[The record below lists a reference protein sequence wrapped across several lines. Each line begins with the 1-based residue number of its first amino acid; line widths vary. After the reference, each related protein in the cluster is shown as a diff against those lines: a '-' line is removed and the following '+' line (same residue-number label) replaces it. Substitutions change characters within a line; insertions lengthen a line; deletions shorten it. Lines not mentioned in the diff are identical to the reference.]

1 MLTHASSFA
10 VFRVPAAIQCESRT
24 ATCVLRAQIR
34 LVEDPP
40 CCPHPSR
47 FVAPHPTTLLPIQSL
62 RANAQIRL
70 VLMIKDPREAERWR
84 QMGFENESGC
94 SRDEIADAFV
104 EVRAGD
110 GGKGRGGES
119 AAEARREALRE
130 VGGDEGGGVLP
141 RVKRGGAKVVGEG
154 QGVGSRVEGGER
166 EERGGGDGGFGWCAS
181 TCACVAYRVV
191 LCNPASLA
199 GCAFPFQVCEDR
211 MPEHFMV
218 LRLCDSCVPRHGAA
232 ADRMVLR
239 KLAQDMRE
247 WLRLQVSHGGDKEV
261 WGIWKAGA
269 SQRPAPEEE
278 EG

>member
-84 QMGFENESGC
+84 QMGFENESRC

-119 AAEARREALRE
+119 AAEAGR
-130 VGGDEGGGVLP
+130 
-141 RVKRGGAKVVGEG
+141 
-154 QGVGSRVEGGER
+154 GGER
-166 EERGGGDGGFGWCAS
+166 GKGGRASGMKAGAPAARSQKRCARCAS

-199 GCAFPFQVCEDR
+199 GCAFPFQVSPPLSLSGLLTNSLCANSTLSFPCPPPR
-211 MPEHFMV
+211 RV
-218 LRLCDSCVPRHGAA
+218 GRCDSCVPRHGAA